1 MKKIKFCFYIAIKL
15 LPEPRK
21 KAINA
26 YVFALLKQ
34 LKLEGNKMHRDG
46 SGAEETQDILFT
58 DNLWFADV
66 WIIAAVVGSASF
78 TSINE
83 LEEWK

>member
-1 MKKIKFCFYIAIKL
+1 MKKIGFCFYIAIKL

-46 SGAEETQDILFT
+46 SGAAFPNQHTLGRSPAFKGNTERRM
-58 DNLWFADV
+58 
-66 WIIAAVVGSASF
+66 
-78 TSINE
+78 
-83 LEEWK
+83 